1 MAADLVLQSN
11 PVNFEAVRAIES
23 VHIDGVSV
31 KAGSI
36 KRKCKGFLSLGTKQT
51 VYNNVMFV
59 LSGCLNV
66 RFDCTLCSFC
76 NTAAP
81 AAASQPA
88 ATQRATGEAQE
99 GVGRPVLV
107 VFVVQN

>member
-1 MAADLVLQSN
+1 MCIVSSIILTADLVLQSN
-11 PVNFEAVRAIES
+11 SVNIEAVRAIES
-23 VHIDGVSV
+23 VRIDGVSV
-31 KAGSI
+31 VVGSI
-36 KRKCKGFLSLGTKQT
+36 KRKCKGLLSLGTKQT
-51 VYNNVMFV
+51 VCNNE
-59 LSGCLNV
+59 

>member
-1 MAADLVLQSN
+1 MAADRVLQSN
-11 PVNFEAVRAIES
+11 PVNIEAVRAIES
-23 VHIDGVSV
+23 ARFDGVSV
-31 KAGSI
+31 IAGSI

-51 VYNNVMFV
+51 VCNNE
-59 LSGCLNV
+59 
-66 RFDCTLCSFC
+66 RFYCTLCSFC

>member
-1 MAADLVLQSN
+1 MAADLVLQSD
-11 PVNFEAVRAIES
+11 PVNIEAVRAIES
-23 VHIDGVSV
+23 VRTNGVSV
-31 KAGSI
+31 ITGSI
-36 KRKCKGFLSLGTKQT
+36 QRKCKGFLSRGTKQT
-51 VYNNVMFV
+51 VYN
-59 LSGCLNV
+59 SE

-99 GVGRPVLV
+99 GA
-107 VFVVQN
+107 

>member
-1 MAADLVLQSN
+1 MAADRVLQSN
-11 PVNFEAVRAIES
+11 PVNIEAVRAIES
-23 VHIDGVSV
+23 VRFDGVSV
-31 KAGSI
+31 IAGSI

-51 VYNNVMFV
+51 VCNE
-59 LSGCLNV
+59 
-66 RFDCTLCSFC
+66 RFYCTLRSFC

>member
-1 MAADLVLQSN
+1 MAADPVLQSN
-11 PVNFEAVRAIES
+11 PFNIAAVRAIES
-23 VHIDGVSV
+23 VRTNGVSV
-31 KAGSI
+31 IAGSI
-36 KRKCKGFLSLGTKQT
+36 QRKCRGFLSLGTKQT
-51 VYNNVMFV
+51 VYNE
-59 LSGCLNV
+59 

-81 AAASQPA
+81 AAASQLA